1 MIFSFFNKSSF
12 FSYIL
17 ALVLLALALYSHEI
31 LSISFPYDAE
41 KHLTLLLLSSCML
54 AVDWSVKQRY
64 WASKANYH
72 LVIFSFSVFA
82 LPIESWNNWLLMFFF
97 FFWIAL
103 NYLVG
108 IDPSGNQNKKVFNA
122 FFFFYLGGL
131 FYPQGVIFFPLLW
144 GTLFIQGR
152 LNARTA
158 AISLLPLVSLYL
170 LEAIFTFIFP
180 QGFLIALPKIE
191 QVEFS
196 LPWKSIFHHNF
207 WWLSLLLLLLFS
219 MFRHYIDM
227 STKSAAYGLGI
238 YVLWTTAAAAIG
250 FGLFFQSQ
258 NQWAWLL
265 LIMIVSALSTRFFEG
280 IKRNWLR
287 ELLFL
292 LLLSVLLCGKY
303 GYPV

>member
-1 MIFSFFNKSSF
+1 MIFSFFNNSSF

-17 ALVLLALALYSHEI
+17 ALVLLALALHSHEI

-41 KHLTLLLLSSCML
+41 KHLTRLLLSSCML

-72 LVIFSFSVFA
+72 LVIFSFSVLA
-82 LPIESWNNWLLMFFF
+82 LPIESWNNWILMFFF

-144 GTLFIQGR
+144 GTLSIQGR

-170 LEAIFTFIFP
+170 LEVIFTFIFP

-196 LPWKSIFHHNF
+196 LPWASIFHHNF

-238 YVLWTTAAAAIG
+238 YVLWATAAAAIG

-265 LIMIVSALSTRFFEG
+265 LIMIVSALSTRFFED

>member
-31 LSISFPYDAE
+31 LSTSFPYDAE

-72 LVIFSFSVFA
+72 LVIFSLSVFA

-97 FFWIAL
+97 LFWIAL

-108 IDPSGNQNKKVFNA
+108 IDPSGNQNKKFLMRSFLLFRRTVLPA
-122 FFFFYLGGL
+122 RGYLL
-131 FYPQGVIFFPLLW
+131 SSLW
-144 GTLFIQGR
+144 GTLSIQGR

-170 LEAIFTFIFP
+170 LEVIFTFIFP

-196 LPWKSIFHHNF
+196 LPWASIFHHNF
-207 WWLSLLLLLLFS
+207 WWLLLLLLLLFS
-219 MFRHYIDM
+219 MFRHYIEM

-238 YVLWTTAAAAIG
+238 YVLWATAAMAIG

-258 NQWAWLL
+258 SQWAWLL
-265 LIMIVSALSTRFFEG
+265 LIMTISALSTRFFEG

-287 ELLFL
+287 ELLFM
-292 LLLSVLLCGKY
+292 LLLSVLLYGKY